1 MAVNRVIY
9 GSETLIDLTS
19 DTVTPDKLFTGVTA
33 HSASGE
39 VITGSASANVTDETL
54 VIPEGLLEVIDG

>member
-1 MAVNRVIY
+1 MAVNQVIY

-39 VITGSASANVTDETL
+39 VITGTASVTISDEIL
-54 VIPEGLLEVIDG
+54 CIPIGLMEVVYD